1 MRRLCLAA
9 GSCVL
14 ALALVASVGTS
25 GEKKAG
31 KKGVQLPPGFKALKL
46 TPEQDKKA
54 RTILVDYRAK
64 IDELKKQIDDLE
76 AQRKVE
82 LMRVLTAE
90 QKAKYIGE
98 SPKVGTTDT
107 KKAKKAPPE
116 K

>member
-9 GSCVL
+9 GLCVL
-14 ALALVASVGTS
+14 ALALVAGVGTS

-31 KKGVQLPPGFKALKL
+31 KFKGMLPPGWKSLNLSKDQVSKIYAVQGEF
-46 TPEQDKKA
+46 
-54 RTILVDYRAK
+54 RAK
-64 IDELKKQIDDLE
+64 SDELKKQLDDLK
-76 AQRKVE
+76 AQERSTLLKI
-82 LMRVLTAE
+82 LTAD
-90 QKAKYIGE
+90 QKAKLIGE